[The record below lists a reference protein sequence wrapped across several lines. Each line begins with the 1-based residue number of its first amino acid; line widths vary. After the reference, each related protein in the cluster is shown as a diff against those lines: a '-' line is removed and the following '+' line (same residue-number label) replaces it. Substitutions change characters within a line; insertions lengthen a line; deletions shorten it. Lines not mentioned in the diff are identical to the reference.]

1 MSLPEPT
8 DRIFDMGTYRIG
20 DPGGR
25 IGFTL
30 ARGRPYEWRLLYQIR
45 SLGLSGSAFDVGAH
59 VGNHS
64 LWMAAECGLK
74 VHAFEPHWPSLD
86 QLFDNLSLNPE
97 LDVTVHTWAAGDR
110 ETRGRLTSGMWV
122 EFDPSRDGAA
132 LKTGRGHIPVHRIDD
147 VLDVPDLVVVKI
159 DVEGMEAMV
168 LSGMVRHI
176 ADNRPVIYC
185 ETHDQEAQDKIAAV
199 LEPLG
204 YTLGQVIQMGS
215 PQHRWDPQ

>member
-1 MSLPEPT
+1 MALPEPT
-8 DRIFDMGTYRIG
+8 NRIFDMGSYRIG

-30 ARGRPYEWRLLYQIR
+30 AKGRPYEWRLLYQIR

-64 LWMAAECGLK
+64 LWMAAECGLTTY
-74 VHAFEPHWPSLD
+74 AWEPHDGSRRL
-86 QLFDNLSLNPE
+86 LMDNLALNPGIPI
-97 LDVTVHTWAAGDR
+97 TVYDWAAGDR
-110 ETRGRLTSGMWV
+110 ETRGRLTSGMWM

-132 LKTGRGHIPVHRIDD
+132 LKTERGHIPVHRIDD
-147 VLDVPDLVVVKI
+147 KLNVKDLSVVKI

-168 LSGMVRHI
+168 LSGMVSHI

-199 LEPLG
+199 LDPLD